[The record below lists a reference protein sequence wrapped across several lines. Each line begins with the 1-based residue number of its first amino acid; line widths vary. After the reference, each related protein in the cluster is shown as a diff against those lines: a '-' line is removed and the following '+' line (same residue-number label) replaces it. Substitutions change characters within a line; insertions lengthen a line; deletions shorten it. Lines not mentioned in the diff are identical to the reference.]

1 MNIFGNL
8 FGGRGEKCGMDCCT
22 LILLYLLLTQC
33 GCNFNICDIF
43 NSDLI
48 KIFLLI
54 YLLTTCCGGCNDG
67 CGCRG

>member
-1 MNIFGNL
+1 MNFFGNL
-8 FGGRGEKCGMDCCT
+8 FNGRGEKNGLDCCT
-22 LILLYLLLTQC
+22 LIMLYLLLTQC

-54 YLLTTCCGGCNDG
+54 YLLTTLCGNNDG